1 MSDTK
6 RLGMPLLVMAVSTL
20 LFYLMNKLLPNSIAY
35 TCITLMCDIALFLFG
50 MALNAKRNSRGVYRK
65 VIALI
70 CAIILVFIQ
79 LGVVSMPWVETLQTA
94 FSINP
99 YLLSMLFIYFGFLF
113 AD

>member
-1 MSDTK
+1 
-6 RLGMPLLVMAVSTL
+6 
-20 LFYLMNKLLPNSIAY
+20 
-35 TCITLMCDIALFLFG
+35 MCDIALFLFG

-65 VIALI
+65 VIALV

>member
-20 LFYLMNKLLPNSIAY
+20 LFYLMNKLLPNTIAY
-35 TCITLMCDIALFLFG
+35 TCIALMCDISLFIFG
-50 MALNAKRNSRGVYRK
+50 MALDAKRNSRGVYRK
-65 VIALI
+65 VIALV